1 MLRKRYRV
9 AMVAVVIAAAVL
21 AAVLLAFAGGSGG
34 AQAGRAA
41 VLAKAEGGDPDSAGD
56 SPGLGP
62 VSFDAYQAAE
72 RTYPAN
78 VIPPAIAQRAEDT
91 FSAIAATDA
100 KHGDPKGAGHEW
112 QLYGP
117 KQNATEPG
125 VISFSGATNNTASRV
140 TGLVADPGCTAKRC
154 RLWAGVSGGGV
165 WRTDNAVA
173 PNPDWQQVSPKEL
186 DQNSVGTLTLDPTDP
201 KHDTLYLGTGE
212 ANRCSSGC
220 EAGVGVYRSTDG
232 GNHWAKLNDACVSNA
247 TYSCASPG
255 VDSFLGRGINSIVVD
270 PRDSSHILVGSALGV
285 RGLNHVIG
293 AAGETQRFEP
303 GANEP
308 GVYES
313 HDGGATFT
321 EVWNGAKPDCI
332 AKDITGA
339 CVAPRISFGIT
350 DLALDPLNPD
360 VVYAAGFDAGA
371 WRRDAGAAA
380 TNFQQVFAPQ
390 FDQGGNLDAGIDRT
404 MFALTVKN
412 NKTRIYLT
420 DGTAAGGGPT
430 DPFAANFWR
439 TDDGS
444 LPAATLRA
452 SQGSV
457 TPTGAACN
465 PPNPATHTFP
475 ASFTTGWQCLTSR
488 DTANPYFPTQD
499 FCWAQCWYDEN
510 VYTPAGMPDTVYVIG
525 AMQYD
530 EQPCDTKGVGCG
542 GGHDAAGQGAG
553 MSNGRTVLYSN
564 TAGDPDAANGSRTF
578 TDLTTDAQDTAAPW
592 CAFEPF
598 GLTFCRRASNSIHPD
613 QHAIVINPGNPT
625 QIFEGSDGGIIRTS
639 GTFANISS
647 QCDEVGRDGVTL
659 GPVTGSD
666 NVGCKRLLSRVPVEL
681 GHIDKKLSSTIQFIN
696 AAIDPFNP
704 CRVLGGTQD
713 NGTWANA
720 NGCDRNTFTQ
730 VIYGDGG
737 NAVFDSA
744 HPNWMA
750 NEFTSGAG
758 DVSFENGDPQ
768 SWVVATAPIRRSGE
782 GPSFYWPQ
790 VGDPNPVP
798 GTHPI
803 YEGAKHVWRSWAFN
817 GGHAT
822 TSGPQNT
829 SPDIPFMESH
839 CPEFV
844 VGSTNVNCGDARPL
858 GGPMCDAVAST
869 PLPPCVGAQGD
880 LTSANYGSDRLGG
893 TVSWVAR
900 DSADHGT
907 IWAATSAGR
916 IFVTHEGD
924 AVDPSTVIW
933 TRIDNSA
940 TGGSPTRFPS
950 SIYVDPANSN
960 HAWISYSGYNAAT
973 PTRPGHVFSVTNT
986 GVAGMGTFTN
996 LNVEGGSSAFPT
1008 PTNDGDLPIADV
1020 VRDDATHTLYVAT
1033 DFGVLRGDDDGASWH
1048 VTDGMPRYE
1057 VMHLAIQPSSR
1068 EPTCM
1073 GGGPCKRVL
1082 YAATHSQGIWK
1093 LNLGGAH

>member
-9 AMVAVVIAAAVL
+9 AMVAVVIAAAFL
-21 AAVLLAFAGGSGG
+21 AALLLALASGSGG
-34 AQAGRAA
+34 TQAGNAA
-41 VLAKAEGGDPDSAGD
+41 VLAKAGEGGDADSAGD
-56 SPGLGP
+56 TPGLGP

-78 VIPPAIAQRAEDT
+78 VIPPAITQRAEDT
-91 FSAIAATDA
+91 FNAIAAADA
-100 KHGDPKGAGHEW
+100 KKGDPKGASHTW
-112 QLYGP
+112 HLYGP
-117 KQNATEPG
+117 VRNATEPG

-140 TGLVADPGCTAKRC
+140 TALVADPNCTAKQC
-154 RLWAGVSGGGV
+154 RLWTGVSGGGV
-165 WRTDNAVA
+165 WRTDNALA
-173 PNPDWQQVSPKEL
+173 PKPDWKQVSPEQL
-186 DQNSVGTLTLDPTDP
+186 DQNSVGTLTLDPT
-201 KHDTLYLGTGE
+201 HNTLYLGTGE

-220 EAGVGVYRSTDG
+220 EAGVGIYKSTDD
-232 GNHWAKLNDACVSNA
+232 GNHWTKLSDACVNNP
-247 TYSCASPG
+247 TYTCASPG

-270 PRDSSHILVGSALGV
+270 PRDSNHIFVGSALGV

-313 HDGGATFT
+313 HNGGATFT
-321 EVWNGAKPDCI
+321 EVWNGAKPD
-332 AKDITGA
+332 AGGT
-339 CVAPRISFGIT
+339 VSFGIT
-350 DLALDPLNPD
+350 DLGLDPLNPD

-380 TNFQQVFAPQ
+380 TAFQQVFAPQ
-390 FDQGGNLDAGIDRT
+390 FNQGAGIDRT
-404 MFALTVKN
+404 MFALTSKN

-439 TDDGS
+439 TDNANN
-444 LPAATLRA
+444 LTAAALLT
-452 SQGSV
+452 SQGPT

-465 PPNPATHTFP
+465 PPDPTTHTFP
-475 ASFTTGWQCLTSR
+475 ASYNTGWQCLTSR

-499 FCWAQCWYDEN
+499 FCWAQCWYDEE
-510 VYTPAGMPDTVYVIG
+510 VYTPTGMPDTVYVIG

-564 TAGDPDAANGSRTF
+564 TAGDPDSANGSRTF
-578 TDLTTDAQDTAAPW
+578 TDLTTDTQNTPAPW
-592 CAFEPF
+592 CAYQPYFATP
-598 GLTFCRRASNSIHPD
+598 CRRASNSIHPD
-613 QHAIVINPGNPT
+613 QHAIVVNPGNPT

-639 GTFANISS
+639 GTFGDISS
-647 QCDEVGRDGVTL
+647 QCDEVGRDGFTG

-681 GHIDKKLSSTIQFIN
+681 AHIDRNLSSTIQLIN
-696 AAIDPFNP
+696 AVIDPFKP

-713 NGTWANA
+713 NGTWANM
-720 NGCDRNTFTQ
+720 NGCSLNTFTQ

-744 HPNWMA
+744 HANWMA

-822 TSGPQNT
+822 TSGPQDT

-844 VGSTNVNCGDARPL
+844 TGSTNVNCGDARPL
-858 GGPMCDAVAST
+858 GGAMCDAVAST
-869 PLPPCVGAQGD
+869 PLPPCVGESGD
-880 LTSANYGSDRLGG
+880 LTASGLQYGTDRSGG
-893 TVSWVAR
+893 TVSWIAR

-916 IFVTHEGD
+916 IFVTHNGD
-924 AVDPSTVIW
+924 AVDPSTVTW
-933 TRIDNSA
+933 TRIDNSV

-960 HAWISYSGYNAAT
+960 HAWISYSGYNAVT
-973 PTRPGHVFSVTNT
+973 PSTPGHVFSVVNT
-986 GVAGMGTFTN
+986 GTIGAGTFTN
-996 LNVEGGSSAFPT
+996 LNVEGGSSAYPT
-1008 PTNDGDLPIADV
+1008 PTSDGDLPVADV
-1020 VRDDATHTLYVAT
+1020 VRDDATHTLYAAT
-1033 DFGVLRGDDDGASWH
+1033 DFGVLRGDNDGASWH

-1068 EPTCM
+1068 EPTCK
-1073 GGGPCKRVL
+1073 GGGLCKPVL
-1082 YAATHSQGIWK
+1082 YAATHSQGFWQM
-1093 LNLGGAH
+1093 NLGK